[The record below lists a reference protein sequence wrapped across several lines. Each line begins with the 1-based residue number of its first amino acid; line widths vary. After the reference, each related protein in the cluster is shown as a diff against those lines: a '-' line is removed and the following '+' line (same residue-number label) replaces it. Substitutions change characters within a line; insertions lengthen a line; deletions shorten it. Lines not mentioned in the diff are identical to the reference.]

1 MQLGFRR
8 GGHGRRRHLG
18 GLRLL
23 FPARQQLIHTH
34 LQRGSQLRQGGDV
47 RQAKAAFPLAYRLV
61 RHAQCVCKLLLC
73 HIQRLAA
80 GRHKSAYF
88 FAIHSNASFWC
99 AARCI
104 HNAGPRCLACLLYH
118 TPPGRGNTR
127 PVEALSTQRRAG
139 RAPARPANTC
149 KMQARRGACF
159 YRPSAHGI
167 ANERYHKLP
176 WQPNRRHGGF
186 PRFVRQPGAKPFAAA
201 HGRKNSGACFLCSLP
216 VYKAMTAVLLPPE
229 ASPAIWGRPR
239 HEKARQP

>member
-1 MQLGFRR
+1 MTISLTLGNSA
-8 GGHGRRRHLG
+8 L
-18 GLRLL
+18 
-23 FPARQQLIHTH
+23 
-34 LQRGSQLRQGGDV
+34 
-47 RQAKAAFPLAYRLV
+47 PLAYRLV

-167 ANERYHKLP
+167 ANERYHKP
-176 WQPNRRHGGF
+176 HSNPIAAMGAFHAF
-186 PRFVRQPGAKPFAAA
+186 PTRCKTVCGCPRAAKIPALVFCATCPFTK
-201 HGRKNSGACFLCSLP
+201 R
-216 VYKAMTAVLLPPE
+216 
-229 ASPAIWGRPR
+229 
-239 HEKARQP
+239 